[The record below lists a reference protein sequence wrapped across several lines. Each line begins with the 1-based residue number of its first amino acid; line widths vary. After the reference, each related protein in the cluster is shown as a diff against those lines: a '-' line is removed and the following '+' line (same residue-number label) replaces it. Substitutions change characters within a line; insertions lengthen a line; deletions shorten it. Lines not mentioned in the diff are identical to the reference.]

1 MNEQRNSISA
11 VDFEQLKS
19 WYYNLNNEARSSIGS
34 IHGFTKLLLE
44 EKELAV
50 SDREDSLRIILRE
63 IVKLENNFD
72 IFSIYFGMFFSETM
86 ESEILSLQDT
96 VTSVNYCENV
106 KLSMPEKDISVR
118 CNKFYFP
125 LALRFLTNPYS
136 QDSYNASV
144 IIKEEDSTRVLFLI
158 DADLSID
165 KKGLLYKYSF
175 ITANKIIE
183 EHDSNLEVSSKED
196 KTTFKFTLPIVE
208 SDSTND

>member
-1 MNEQRNSISA
+1 MNKQSNSISTE
-11 VDFEQLKS
+11 DFEQLKS
-19 WYYNLNNEARSSIGS
+19 WYYNLNNDARSSIGL

-50 SDREDSLRIILRE
+50 TDREDSLRIILRE

-72 IFSIYFGMFFSETM
+72 IYTIYLGMFFGETM
-86 ESEILSLQDT
+86 ESEILTLQDA

-136 QDSYNASV
+136 QDSYNAS
-144 IIKEEDSTRVLFLI
+144 ILIKEEDSTRVLFHI
-158 DADLSID
+158 DVDLSID
-165 KKGLLYKYSF
+165 KKGLLYEYSF

-183 EHDSNLEVSSKED
+183 EHGSNLEESSKED
-196 KTTFKFTLPIVE
+196 KTTFKFTLPVVE
-208 SDSTND
+208 SDSTDV